1 MIKGRLPPVSI
12 FLKKNFMCFHS
23 GAYQSVMAV
32 ILVDILG
39 LDRIA
44 SSFGLTVLFQGAAI
58 VAGPPIA
65 GTFFFQS
72 YSSAIYVTKFYFYL
86 TESSGAIRDGTGSYV
101 YSFLWGG
108 GVMVFGAILILSR
121 KAWLSLQQQFSR
133 DKLRKVWKSRRNES
147 MRPLN
152 SSRS

>member
-1 MIKGRLPPVSI
+1 MIATAGCALAFWFIATTYPVFI
-12 FLKKNFMCFHS
+12 FMVILFGYCA

-39 LDRIA
+39 LEKIA

-65 GTFFFQS
+65 G
-72 YSSAIYVTKFYFYL
+72 
-86 TESSGAIRDGTGSYV
+86 AIRDGTGSYV

-108 GVMVFGAILILSR
+108 SIMVFGAILILSR
-121 KAWLSLQQQFSR
+121 KAWLALQEHWSR
-133 DKLRKVWKSRRNES
+133 EKLRRVWQKRRKDS
-147 MRPLN
+147 
-152 SSRS
+152 